1 MKKTELLE
9 TLESLNFRP
18 GKILG
23 QNFLIDQNLLEFIVR
38 TAQPKAGE
46 LILEAG
52 PGFGALTRGLLE
64 AGALVTAIEF
74 DHRIS
79 DYLRNNMTHPN
90 FTLIEDD
97 AVRVNVEEVVKGRDF
112 RAIANLPY
120 GISSIFIAHLLEL
133 ENPPLS
139 MCFMLQKEMGMR
151 LAANNKT
158 KNYGS
163 LSVRTQLVYDVKIA
177 RTVPKQVFYPMPD
190 VDSAIVTF
198 TRRET
203 FPDLEIR
210 KRAFGMIRAAFSQ
223 KRKKMIK
230 PLLSVY
236 PREKVEGA
244 YEKLGYSED
253 IRPSHLTPEQFL
265 ELAMEICGDE

>member
-9 TLESLNFRP
+9 TLESLSFRP

-23 QNFLIDQNLLEFIVR
+23 QNFLIDQNLLDFIVR
-38 TAQPKAGE
+38 TAQPEAGE

-52 PGFGALTRGLLE
+52 PGFGALTRGLL
-64 AGALVTAIEF
+64 ASGALVTAIEF

-79 DYLRNNMTHPN
+79 DYLRKNMTHPN

-97 AVRVNVEEVVKGRDF
+97 AARVNVEEIVQGRNF

-133 ENPPLS
+133 ENPPLT

-151 LAANNKT
+151 LAADNKT

-163 LSVRTQLVYDVKIA
+163 LSVRTQLIYDVKLA

-190 VDSAIVTF
+190 IDSAIVTF
-198 TRRET
+198 TRKES
-203 FPDLEIR
+203 FPELEIR
-210 KRAFGMIRAAFSQ
+210 KRAFGMIKAAFSQ

-230 PLLSVY
+230 PLISAY
-236 PREKVEGA
+236 PRETVEAA
-244 YEKLGYSED
+244 YAKLGYRED
-253 IRPSHLTPEQFL
+253 IRPSHLKPEQFW
-265 ELAMEICGDE
+265 ELALEICGDE